1 MLLEKLAR
9 LHLVV
14 NISNVILYLKIKN
27 SNMNIIQK
35 KIFFILVSQFFVVDS
50 CTQCGE
56 RKVLF
61 FPIDK
66 KRIHLKHK
74 R

>member
-35 KIFFILVSQFFVVDS
+35 KIFLFWFRSFLLSTVVHNVEKERYYFFLS
-50 CTQCGE
+50 IKNAFT
-56 RKVLF
+56 
-61 FPIDK
+61 
-66 KRIHLKHK
+66 
-74 R
+74 